1 MATARPFAYNPGSP
15 IPGTQQL
22 GDLAVGTPDGG
33 FTNNPQFWNGPDEDL
48 GYTIALPVPG
58 NTQPTPLANYLYLD
72 PSRKAIDINLS
83 NSNQTASQQ
92 FGYVES
98 VLGTRIIESSDRVM
112 FSVLVSLANPGANPN
127 SHFIGIGTTGM
138 NYNGVVPDRYSAY
151 PGNDNQSIGYCSN
164 GTIFYNGTP
173 YGELA
178 SWGNGDIVDICID
191 NNVNGMW
198 VRVNGGNWNDD
209 INADP
214 ETDSNSI
221 SIAAVG
227 APFYPV
233 LCPGYEGTMTIQ
245 NTSANGT
252 PNNFRLLGDE
262 TASVR
267 FIRSNGVTEESFIG
281 LVNTQFGQNFES
293 GNEAKIWLDSQGYWS
308 SWSGFGSS
316 GFQWMTMTSI
326 TDGNAAGIGQN
337 NVTVAITQSEGGM
350 QIENSGMYNATTFPE
365 TYGVPVSG
373 IQIRNTLEGVF
384 TATFSTPVTDALVA
398 FASVGNP
405 NLPVPVQVSAPFT
418 PIWHQPGTTTF
429 QNASGP
435 TQYTQFTGQ
444 EGFNIIRIDGTVTEI
459 SFNYTVPEYY
469 CTICFGFVDQNA

>member
-22 GDLAVGTPDGG
+22 GDLAVGFPDGG
-33 FTNNPQFWNGPDEDL
+33 FTNDPQFWNGPDEEL
-48 GYTIALPVPG
+48 GYTIALPVSG
-58 NTQPTPLANYLYLD
+58 NTQPTP
-72 PSRKAIDINLS
+72 I
-83 NSNQTASQQ
+83 
-92 FGYVES
+92 
-98 VLGTRIIESSDRVM
+98 
-112 FSVLVSLANPGANPN
+112 PG
-127 SHFIGIGTTGM
+127 
-138 NYNGVVPDRYSAY
+138 V
-151 PGNDNQSIGYCSN
+151 
-164 GTIFYNGTP
+164 
-173 YGELA
+173 
-178 SWGNGDIVDICID
+178 
-191 NNVNGMW
+191 
-198 VRVNGGNWNDD
+198 
-209 INADP
+209 
-214 ETDSNSI
+214 
-221 SIAAVG
+221 
-227 APFYPV
+227 
-233 LCPGYEGTMTIQ
+233 
-245 NTSANGT
+245 
-252 PNNFRLLGDE
+252 

-326 TDGNAAGIGQN
+326 TDSNAAGIGQN

-350 QIENSGMYNATTFPE
+350 QIEDSGMYNATTFPE

-405 NLPVPVQVSAPFT
+405 NLPVPVDVSAPFT
-418 PIWHQPGTTTF
+418 PIWHQPGTTTYA
-429 QNASGP
+429 NNSGP
-435 TQYTQFTGQ
+435 SQFTRFIGQ

>member
-22 GDLAVGTPDGG
+22 GDLAVGFPDGG
-33 FTNNPQFWNGPDEDL
+33 FTDNPQFWNGPDEEL
-48 GYTIALPVPG
+48 GYTIALPVSG
-58 NTQPTPLANYLYLD
+58 NTQPTP
-72 PSRKAIDINLS
+72 I
-83 NSNQTASQQ
+83 
-92 FGYVES
+92 
-98 VLGTRIIESSDRVM
+98 
-112 FSVLVSLANPGANPN
+112 PG
-127 SHFIGIGTTGM
+127 
-138 NYNGVVPDRYSAY
+138 V
-151 PGNDNQSIGYCSN
+151 
-164 GTIFYNGTP
+164 
-173 YGELA
+173 
-178 SWGNGDIVDICID
+178 
-191 NNVNGMW
+191 
-198 VRVNGGNWNDD
+198 
-209 INADP
+209 
-214 ETDSNSI
+214 
-221 SIAAVG
+221 
-227 APFYPV
+227 
-233 LCPGYEGTMTIQ
+233 
-245 NTSANGT
+245 
-252 PNNFRLLGDE
+252 

-326 TDGNAAGIGQN
+326 TDANAAGIGQN

-350 QIENSGMYNATTFPE
+350 QIENSGMYLATTFPE
-365 TYGVPVSG
+365 TYGVPVDG

-405 NLPVPVQVSAPFT
+405 NLPVPVDVSAPFT
-418 PIWHQPGTTTF
+418 PIWEQATTYG
-429 QNASGP
+429 NNSGP
-435 TQYTQFTGQ
+435 NQFERFIGQ

>member
-1 MATARPFAYNPGSP
+1 MKEFAYNTGSP
-15 IPGTQQL
+15 ISGTEQI
-22 GDLAVGTPDGG
+22 GDLAVGTANGDYSY
-33 FTNNPQFWNGPDEDL
+33 TNNPQFWGGADDTT
-48 GYTIALPVPG
+48 GYIIAAPVSG
-58 NTQPTPLANYLYLD
+58 NTQPTFVTDYLYLD

-92 FGYVES
+92 FGYTES

-112 FSVLVSLANPGANPN
+112 FSVLVSLANPGASPN

-151 PGNDNQSIGYCSN
+151 PGNDTQSIGYCSN
-164 GTIFYNGTP
+164 GTIFYNGNP

-221 SIAAVG
+221 NIAAVG

-252 PNNFRLLGDE
+252 PNNFEFLGQE
-262 TASVR
+262 TASVCFFGTGSTEAE
-267 FIRSNGVTEESFIG
+267 FIFLANRLS
-281 LVNTQFGQNFES
+281 GQDFAT
-293 GNEAKIWLDSQGYWS
+293 GNNAGQWLFDNGYWS
-308 SWSGFGSS
+308 NWSRFGSS
-316 GFQWMTMTSI
+316 GFQWMTMTDIS
-326 TDGNAAGIGQN
+326 DSNAAGIGQN
-337 NVTVAITQSEGGM
+337 SVTIAITQSEGGM
-350 QIENSGMYNATTFPE
+350 QIENPGMYNATTFPE
-365 TYGVPVSG
+365 EYGVPVSG

-384 TATFSTPVTDALVA
+384 TATFSSPVTDALVA

-405 NLPVPVQVSAPFT
+405 GLSVPVQVSAPFT
-418 PIWHQPGTTTF
+418 PIWHQPGTTTY
-429 QNASGP
+429 QSPSGP
-435 TQYTQFTGQ
+435 TQYTQFTGN
-444 EGFNIIRIDGTVTEI
+444 EGFNIIRIDGTVTEV
-459 SFNYTVPEYY
+459 SFNYTIPEFY
-469 CTICFGFVDQNA
+469 CTICFGFVDQNT